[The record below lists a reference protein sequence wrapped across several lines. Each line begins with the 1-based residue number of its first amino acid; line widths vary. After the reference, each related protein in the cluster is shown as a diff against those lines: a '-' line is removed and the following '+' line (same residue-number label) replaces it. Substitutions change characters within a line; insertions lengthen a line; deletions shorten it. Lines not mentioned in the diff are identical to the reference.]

1 MLIVLP
7 NLAIIL
13 VLLCLQLMLLFFPL
27 EIVHISLTINYG
39 SQLSKKE
46 N

>member
-7 NLAIIL
+7 NLPIIL
-13 VLLCLQLMLLFFPL
+13 VLLCLELMLLFFPL
-27 EIVHISLTINYG
+27 EIVHISLAINYG
-39 SQLSKKE
+39 SRLSKKE